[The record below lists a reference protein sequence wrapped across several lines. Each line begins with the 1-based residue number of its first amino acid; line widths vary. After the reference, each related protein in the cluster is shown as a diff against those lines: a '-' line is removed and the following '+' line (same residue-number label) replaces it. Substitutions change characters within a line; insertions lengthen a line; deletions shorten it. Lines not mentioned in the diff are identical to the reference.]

1 MATHPRSGLVTTGIV
16 LIILGVV
23 TLGVLLGLALPTG
36 GPLHRYSPWYSSGQG
51 SYSSL
56 GERIYLTGTDETG
69 RPIPRSGGIGMM
81 STTLGCADCH
91 GRDGKGRTI
100 NVMMGSFTSLDI
112 RWSTLTSAQD
122 PEGKPQTPFTEASF
136 AHAVRDGID
145 SEGARLKAPM
155 PLWDV
160 TDAGVRALVQYLQT
174 L

>member
-1 MATHPRSGLVTTGIV
+1 MATQQRSGLVTTGIV

-23 TLGVLLGLALPTG
+23 ALGVLLALAVPTG
-36 GPLHRYSPWYSSGQG
+36 GPLHRYAPWYSSGQG

-81 STTLGCADCH
+81 STALGCADCH

-100 NVMMGSFTSLDI
+100 NMMMGRFTSLDI
-112 RWSTLTSAQD
+112 RWSVLTSPQD
-122 PEGKPQTPFTEASF
+122 PEGKPQTPFTEVSF

-145 SEGARLKAPM
+145 PEGQRLKSPM
-155 PLWDV
+155 PLWQL
-160 TDAGVRALVQYLQT
+160 TDGEVRALVQYLQT